1 MFKHSVDYSS
11 LEKSLD
17 KSNQKVYKLSDVQHK
32 IRKVAFDIVRF
43 VDGSDIEGLWK
54 VEKTPQGECILA
66 LYDDSDSLEKTA
78 SVNAMPWRVITS
90 SQNDLNIFYKNE
102 PIVRLSTSD
111 LNNLGIPKEELSL
124 VSSYLPNALANN
136 PKLVIG
142 LLNQLPESERK
153 ELRMKYPEL
162 A

>member
-11 LEKSLD
+11 LEKNLD
-17 KSNQKVYKLSDVQHK
+17 KSKQKVYKLSDVQHK

-66 LYDDSDSLEKTA
+66 LYDEGDSLEKTA
-78 SVNAMPWRVITS
+78 SSAPWKVVTS
-90 SQNDLNIFYKNE
+90 SQNDLNVFYKGE
-102 PIVRLSTSD
+102 PVIRLSNTD
-111 LNNLGIPKEELSL
+111 LKNLGIPKEELNL
-124 VSSYLPNALANN
+124 VSNYLPDALANN

-153 ELRMKYPEL
+153 DLHMKYPEL